1 MSVVIII
8 MLNPGK
14 GPDGCG
20 AGYKCKNEAAAR
32 HGDCIDSKY
41 CGNFGM
47 VDNQSD
53 CKL

>member
-1 MSVVIII
+1 MKFKLTKKQIMIGLVIGGIIIMSVVIII

-32 HGDCIDSKY
+32 HG
-41 CGNFGM
+41 
-47 VDNQSD
+47 
-53 CKL
+53 